1 MKVIVAGSRSI
12 EEFSIV
18 DEILNS
24 IKKTVNISKVI
35 SGTARGVDKL
45 GEKWAKENHIQIE
58 HYPADWNK
66 YGKSAGY
73 RRNAEMAV
81 MGDLLV
87 CIWDGESRGSQHMY
101 DCMVQLKKPTYLY
114 NLKTGIKKKKFA

>member
-12 EEFSIV
+12 EEFEIV

-24 IKKTVNISKVI
+24 IQKTVNITKVI

-45 GEKWAKENHIQIE
+45 GEKWAHKNHVPIE
-58 HYPADWNK
+58 SFPADWNK

-81 MGDLLV
+81 VGDLLV
-87 CIWDGESRGSQHMY
+87 CIWDGESKGTQHMY

-114 NLKTGIKKKKFA
+114 NLRTGIITKKFA

>member
-18 DEILNS
+18 DEILKG
-24 IKKTVNISKVI
+24 IQKTVKISKVI

-45 GEKWAKENHIQIE
+45 GERWARENNIPIE
-58 HYPADWNK
+58 FFPADWNK

-87 CIWDGESRGSQHMY
+87 CIWDGESKGSQHMY

-114 NLKTGIKKKKFA
+114 NLKAGIITKKFV